1 MKFTYKVGLKMKS
14 WGIILVI
21 AVGFGIGM
29 AAPKLAAEMGISKA
43 TASVNSVLGVK
54 ASNTKDSSKV
64 EDFWVNTELDISDL
78 KASVNNVKC
87 HQTKREFLA
96 CINSVLFAL
105 QKTNLHLKFDGTIAQ
120 NMRRET
126 KLDNYNEK
134 QNLAQ
139 FLNLYS
145 DGLSDRFNFDKLWNS
160 VLALSKPEQKKYI
173 LALGINGYL
182 SIMMDPHTYISPT
195 DFFRQV
201 SSNNERSKFFLG
213 LSFEKKMEKIFIR
226 KVFKNS
232 DADQAGLRNNDEVI
246 SINGQKVEDMNL
258 ADVSTLL
265 KDKNQKTFP
274 FLIKRG
280 KASFVK
286 KLNRTY
292 RVLSQVQSEVINN
305 GNKIGYIQLSKFA
318 YNICENVRAEI
329 EKMKPSTLNGLVLDL
344 RDNPG
349 GLLTEAA
356 CLAGLFIGEDKKIF
370 TVKYTDGSEE
380 EVALTTSE
388 QVYFGPMAILTN
400 NSSASA
406 SELIAGAMQEYNR
419 ATIIGERT
427 FGKGSFQEI
436 ERWNESSSISL
447 FKTQGFY
454 LLPSG
459 ETTQLKGVMPD
470 VVLDD
475 ENAVMSEFDLYQF
488 PLHFKADKR
497 STMVHNLMYKK
508 STRPTNCAHSSVKGY
523 AEDKFIASAQQ
534 VLGCEI
540 ALSLKADDKEQNI
553 NL

>member
-1 MKFTYKVGLKMKS
+1 VGLKMKS
-14 WGIILVI
+14 WGIVIII
-21 AVGFGIGM
+21 AVGFGVGM
-29 AAPKLAAEMGISKA
+29 AAPRLAVEMGIS
-43 TASVNSVLGVK
+43 TVNASVDSAVSAK
-54 ASNTKDSSKV
+54 AASLKDSMKV
-64 EDFWVNTELDISDL
+64 EDFWANTELETSDL
-78 KASVNNVKC
+78 KKYVNDVKC
-87 HQTKREFLA
+87 HENKKNFLA

-120 NMRRET
+120 NSRREN

-145 DGLSDRFNFDKLWNS
+145 DGLSGRFNFNSLWKS
-160 VLALSKPEQKKYI
+160 VLALTKPESKKHI
-173 LALGINGYL
+173 LASGINGYL
-182 SIMMDPHTYISPT
+182 SIMVDPHTYISPT
-195 DFFRQV
+195 DYFRQV
-201 SSNNERSKFFLG
+201 SSNNERSKYFLG

-232 DADQAGLRNNDEVI
+232 DADLAGLKNNDEVV
-246 SINGQKVEDMNL
+246 SINGKKVEDLNL
-258 ADVSTLL
+258 SDVSALL
-265 KDKNQKTFP
+265 KDKNQQTFP
-274 FLIKRG
+274 FVVKRG
-280 KASFVK
+280 DSTFVK
-286 KLNRTY
+286 KLNRSY

-318 YNICENVRAEI
+318 YNICENVRQEI

-370 TVKYTDGSEE
+370 SVKYTDGSEE

-388 QVYFGPMAILTN
+388 QVYFGPMVILTN

-406 SELIAGAMQEYNR
+406 SELMAGAMQEYNR
-419 ATIIGERT
+419 ATVVGERT

-447 FKTQGFY
+447 FRTQGFY

-459 ETTQLKGVMPD
+459 ETTQLKGVSPD
-470 VVLDD
+470 VTLDD

-488 PLHFKADKR
+488 PLHYKAGKDA
-497 STMVHNLMYKK
+497 VIAHNLMYKK
-508 STRPTNCAHSSVKGY
+508 AIRSSNCGYSSVKGY
-523 AEDKFIASAQQ
+523 SEDKFIASAQQ

-540 ALSLKADDKEQNI
+540 ALSAKADDKEQNI

>member
-1 MKFTYKVGLKMKS
+1 MKS
-14 WGIILVI
+14 WGIVIVI
-21 AVGFGIGM
+21 AVGFGVGM
-29 AAPKLAAEMGISKA
+29 AAPRLAVEMGISAAQPSAESMLGAKA
-43 TASVNSVLGVK
+43 TS
-54 ASNTKDSSKV
+54 TKDSMKV
-64 EDFWVNTELDISDL
+64 EDFWANTELQTSDL
-78 KASVNNVKC
+78 KKYVNNTQC
-87 HQTKREFLA
+87 HEDKKNFLA

-105 QKTNLHLKFDGTIAQ
+105 QKTNLHLKFDGTISQ
-120 NMRRET
+120 NERREN

-145 DGLSDRFNFDKLWNS
+145 EGLSGRFNFDSLWKS
-160 VLALSKPEQKKYI
+160 VLALSKPESQKYMI
-173 LALGINGYL
+173 ASGINGYL
-182 SIMMDPHTYISPT
+182 SIMVDPHTYISPT
-195 DFFRQV
+195 DYFRQV
-201 SSNNERSKFFLG
+201 SSNNERSKYFLG
-213 LSFEKKMEKIFIR
+213 LSFEKKQGKIFIR

-232 DADQAGLRNNDEVI
+232 DADQAGLKNNDEVV
-246 SINGQKVEDMNL
+246 SINGQSVADLNL
-258 ADVSTLL
+258 SDVSALL
-265 KDKNQKTFP
+265 KDKNQQIFP
-274 FLIKRG
+274 FLVKRG
-280 KASFVK
+280 NATFVK
-286 KLNRTY
+286 KLNRSY

-318 YNICENVRAEI
+318 YNICENVREEI

-370 TVKYTDGSEE
+370 TVRYTDGSEE
-380 EVALTTSE
+380 EVALTTSA
-388 QVYFGPMAILTN
+388 QVYFGPMVILTN

-406 SELIAGAMQEYNR
+406 SELMAGAMQEYNR
-419 ATIIGERT
+419 ATVVGERT

-459 ETTQLKGVMPD
+459 ETTQLKGVTPD

-488 PLHFKADKR
+488 PLHYKADKR
-497 STMVHNLMYKK
+497 STMAHNLMYKK
-508 STRPTNCAHSSVKGY
+508 AVRPSNCGYASAKGY
-523 AEDKFIASAQQ
+523 SDDKFIASAQQ

-540 ALSLKADDKEQNI
+540 ALSAKADDKEQNI

>member
-1 MKFTYKVGLKMKS
+1 VGLKMKS
-14 WGIILVI
+14 WGIVIVI
-21 AVGFGIGM
+21 AVGFGVGL
-29 AAPKLAAEMGISKA
+29 AAPRWAVEMGIS
-43 TASVNSVLGVK
+43 TAQTTAESALGVK
-54 ASNTKDSSKV
+54 TVSTKDSMKV
-64 EDFWVNTELDISDL
+64 EDFWANTELEVSDL
-78 KASVNNVKC
+78 KKYVNNVKC
-87 HQTKREFLA
+87 HENKKNFLA

-105 QKTNLHLKFDGTIAQ
+105 QKTNLHLNFDGTIAQ
-120 NMRRET
+120 NSRREN

-139 FLNLYS
+139 FLNMPTE
-145 DGLSDRFNFDKLWNS
+145 GLSDRFNFDSLWKS
-160 VLALSKPEQKKYI
+160 VLALSQPESKKYI
-173 LALGINGYL
+173 LASGVNGYL
-182 SIMMDPHTYISPT
+182 SIMADPHTYISPT

-201 SSNNERSKFFLG
+201 SSNNERSKYFLG
-213 LSFEKKMEKIFIR
+213 LSFEKKKERTFIR

-232 DADQAGLRNNDEVI
+232 DADQAGLQNNDEVI

-258 ADVSTLL
+258 SDVSALL

-274 FLIKRG
+274 FLVKRG
-280 KASFVK
+280 ELTFIK

-292 RVLSQVQSEVINN
+292 LVLSQVQSEVINN

-370 TVKYTDGSEE
+370 TVKYIDGSEE
-380 EVALTTSE
+380 EVALTTSQ
-388 QVYFGPMAILTN
+388 QVYFGPMVILTN

-419 ATIIGERT
+419 ATIVGERT

-436 ERWNESSSISL
+436 ERWNESSKVSL

-459 ETTQLKGVMPD
+459 ETTQLKGVTPD
-470 VVLDD
+470 VTLDD
-475 ENAVMSEFDLYQF
+475 ENAVMSEADLYQF
-488 PLHFKADKR
+488 PLHYKADKR
-497 STMVHNLMYKK
+497 STLAHNLMYKK
-508 STRPTNCAHSSVKGY
+508 SNHANNCSLPSVKDY
-523 AEDKFIASAQQ
+523 SSDKFIASAQQ

-540 ALSLKADDKEQNI
+540 ALSAKADDKEQNI

>member
-1 MKFTYKVGLKMKS
+1 MKS
-14 WGIILVI
+14 WGIVIVI
-21 AVGFGIGM
+21 AVGFGVGM
-29 AAPKLAAEMGISKA
+29 AAPRLAVEMGISSANASAESMLGTKA
-43 TASVNSVLGVK
+43 TS
-54 ASNTKDSSKV
+54 TKDSMKV
-64 EDFWVNTELDISDL
+64 EDFWANTELQTSDL
-78 KASVNNVKC
+78 KKYVNNTKC
-87 HQTKREFLA
+87 HEDKKNFLA

-105 QKTNLHLKFDGTIAQ
+105 QKTNLHLKFDGTISQ
-120 NMRRET
+120 NERREN

-145 DGLSDRFNFDKLWNS
+145 EGLSGRFNFDSLWKS
-160 VLALSKPEQKKYI
+160 VLALSKPESQKYMI
-173 LALGINGYL
+173 ASGINGYL
-182 SIMMDPHTYISPT
+182 SIMVDPHTYISPT
-195 DFFRQV
+195 DYFRQV
-201 SSNNERSKFFLG
+201 SSNNERSKYFLG
-213 LSFEKKMEKIFIR
+213 LSFEKKQGKIFIR

-232 DADQAGLRNNDEVI
+232 DADQAGLKNNDEVV
-246 SINGQKVEDMNL
+246 SINGQSVADLNL
-258 ADVSTLL
+258 SDVSALL
-265 KDKNQKTFP
+265 KDKNQQIFP
-274 FLIKRG
+274 FLVKRG
-280 KASFVK
+280 NATFVK
-286 KLNRTY
+286 KLNRSY

-318 YNICENVRAEI
+318 YNICENVREEI

-370 TVKYTDGSEE
+370 TVRYTDGSEE
-380 EVALTTSE
+380 EVALTTSA
-388 QVYFGPMAILTN
+388 QVYFGPMVILTN

-406 SELIAGAMQEYNR
+406 SELMAGAMQEYNR
-419 ATIIGERT
+419 ATVVGERT

-459 ETTQLKGVMPD
+459 ETTQLKGVTPD

-488 PLHFKADKR
+488 PLHYKADKR
-497 STMVHNLMYKK
+497 STMAHNLMYKK
-508 STRPTNCAHSSVKGY
+508 AVRPSNCGYASAKGY
-523 AEDKFIASAQQ
+523 SDDKFIASAQQ

-540 ALSLKADDKEQNI
+540 ALSAKADDKEQNI

>member
-1 MKFTYKVGLKMKS
+1 VGLKMKS
-14 WGIILVI
+14 WGIIVVI
-21 AVGFGIGM
+21 AVGFGVGM
-29 AAPKLAAEMGISKA
+29 AAPRLAVEMGIS
-43 TASVNSVLGVK
+43 TVNASTESMLGAKVT
-54 ASNTKDSSKV
+54 STKDSMKV
-64 EDFWVNTELDISDL
+64 EDFWANTELETSDL
-78 KASVNNVKC
+78 KKYVNNTQC
-87 HQTKREFLA
+87 HENKKNFLA
-96 CINSVLFAL
+96 CINSVIFGL

-120 NMRRET
+120 NSRREN

-145 DGLSDRFNFDKLWNS
+145 EGLSGRFNFDSLWKS
-160 VLALSKPEQKKYI
+160 VLALTKPESKKHI
-173 LALGINGYL
+173 IASGINGYL
-182 SIMMDPHTYISPT
+182 SIMVDPHTYISPT
-195 DFFRQV
+195 DYFRQV
-201 SSNNERSKFFLG
+201 SSNNERSKYFLG

-232 DADQAGLRNNDEVI
+232 DADLAGLKNNDEVV
-246 SINGQKVEDMNL
+246 SINGKKVDDMNL
-258 ADVSTLL
+258 SDVSALL
-265 KDKNQKTFP
+265 KDKNQQTFP
-274 FLIKRG
+274 FLVKRG
-280 KASFVK
+280 DATFVK
-286 KLNRTY
+286 KLNRSY

-318 YNICENVRAEI
+318 YNICENVREEI

-388 QVYFGPMAILTN
+388 QVYFGPMVILTN

-419 ATIIGERT
+419 ATIVGEKT

-447 FKTQGFY
+447 FRTQGFY

-470 VVLDD
+470 VTLDD

-497 STMVHNLMYKK
+497 STMAHNLMYKK
-508 STRPTNCAHSSVKGY
+508 AVRPNNCGHSSVKGY
-523 AEDKFIASAQQ
+523 SEDKFIASAQQ

-540 ALSLKADDKEQNI
+540 ALSAKADDKEQNI